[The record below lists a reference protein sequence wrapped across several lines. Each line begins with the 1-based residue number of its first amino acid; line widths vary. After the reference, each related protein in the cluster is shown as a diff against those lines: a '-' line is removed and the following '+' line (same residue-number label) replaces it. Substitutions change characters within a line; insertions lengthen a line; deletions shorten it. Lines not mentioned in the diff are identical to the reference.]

1 MFRKAQLKFFS
12 IIISI
17 LIVIFTAVLGSI
29 NIIMKAVMERQSR
42 TVLKQIAT
50 GVEYDD
56 ATSTFTYLHPDFD
69 DFDHNKHGDEP
80 PPKPKE
86 ETTEK
91 NTEPSDPKTEPS
103 TSEETTEPSGNA
115 AQIQTDRPSTS
126 AAENQPPTDTPVR
139 TTAPP
144 TESDPVTTTSAE
156 KKFPVSS
163 TLPPERDP
171 HEQDREPPEDESH
184 QRPDR
189 PDSEWTENGDTPPYP
204 PQYGWKPWWDDGDDY
219 AYNDTVCPE
228 TDPADEIIPLGN
240 ISVNGRNYGV
250 LQDGLTQQMPYKADS
265 DRKKFLNTAVTTTAP
280 LKEEKEYSETEKKW
294 DPSDIRPGA
303 EAVPKSLGSIDFFI
317 VMADPQGRYLAT
329 LNNED
334 LAEDTA
340 QSYIT
345 SILKSGTET
354 GTISNFQFYQLP
366 KENGTLMV
374 FTDKRAELDMLSK
387 LIRTTIIIG
396 IAAFLILSVAAYFFS
411 RQVMKPLKT
420 AFEKQK
426 QFISDASH
434 ELKTPVTVISANAD
448 VLSDEIGENKWLT
461 YIKSQTERMNIL
473 VNDLLNLTRLE
484 NNTADFIR
492 TDFDLSKAVVNT
504 ALPFE
509 CQAFETNKKF
519 ELDIEEGISVNGSE
533 HHIKQ
538 MTAIFIDNALKYS
551 DDGGIVRVTLKKSGD
566 KRFLSIYNTGTGVKD
581 SEKDKIFERFYR
593 SDESRNRATGG
604 YGLGLAIAKSIID
617 RHKFKI
623 AVENQEGKSICF
635 IITM

>member
-17 LIVIFTAVLGSI
+17 LLVIFTAILGSI
-29 NIIMKAVMERQSR
+29 NIIMKVVMESQSR
-42 TVLKQIAT
+42 TVLKQIAA

-56 ATSTFTYLHPDFD
+56 ATSTFTYIHPDFND
-69 DFDHNKHGDEP
+69 PDHNKHIEEP
-80 PPKPKE
+80 PPKQKE
-86 ETTEK
+86 EPSEK
-91 NTEPSDPKTEPS
+91 NTRPSDEKTEPS
-103 TSEETTEPSGNA
+103 SEEDTTIEMSTAAPQNPTDKTTVSSG
-115 AQIQTDRPSTS
+115 
-126 AAENQPPTDTPVR
+126 ENQNPPPDTTVQ

-144 TESDPVTTTSAE
+144 TENHVVTTTSALSE
-156 KKFPVSS
+156 HPAS
-163 TLPPERDP
+163 TTFPPEQFP
-171 HEQDREPPEDESH
+171 PNHGWQPPEHEH
-184 QRPDR
+184 QRPEHPTDDWN
-189 PDSEWTENGDTPPYP
+189 PNGEKPVYP
-204 PQYGWKPWWDDGDDY
+204 PQFDWKPWWEEEQNNGAYSETAYVNGFSDG
-219 AYNDTVCPE
+219 NIVQ
-228 TDPADEIIPLGN
+228 LGN
-240 ISVNGRNYGV
+240 
-250 LQDGLTQQMPYKADS
+250 T
-265 DRKKFLNTAVTTTAP
+265 TTTAP
-280 LKEEKEYSETEKKW
+280 PKEEKEPPISEKKW
-294 DPSDIRPGA
+294 NPSDIRPGA

-317 VMADPQGRYLAT
+317 VMADTQGQYLAT

-334 LAEDTA
+334 LSADTA
-340 QSYIT
+340 QNYIT
-345 SILKSGTET
+345 GVLNTGTET
-354 GTISNFQFYQLP
+354 GTLNNFQFYQLP

-387 LIRTTIIIG
+387 LMRTTIIIG
-396 IAAFLILSVAAYFFS
+396 IAAFLILSVAAYFLS

-426 QFISDASH
+426 QFVSDASH

-448 VLSDEIGENKWLT
+448 VLADEIGENKWLT

-484 NNTADFIR
+484 NNTADFVK

-519 ELDIEEGISVNGSE
+519 ELDIEEGIFLNGSE
-533 HHIKQ
+533 RHIKQ

-551 DDGGIVRVTLKKSGD
+551 GDGGIVRVTLKKSGD

-617 RHKFKI
+617 RHKFKVS
-623 AVENQEGKSICF
+623 VENIEGKSICF

>member
-17 LIVIFTAVLGSI
+17 LLVIFTAILGSI
-29 NIIMKAVMERQSR
+29 NIIMKVVMESQSR
-42 TVLKQIAT
+42 TVLKQIAA

-56 ATSTFTYLHPDFD
+56 ATSTFTYIHPDFD
-69 DFDHNKHGDEP
+69 DPDHNKHIEEP
-80 PPKPKE
+80 PPKQKE
-86 ETTEK
+86 EPSEK
-91 NTEPSDPKTEPS
+91 NTKPSDEKTEPS
-103 TSEETTEPSGNA
+103 SEEDTTSETSTAAPQNPTDKTTVSSG
-115 AQIQTDRPSTS
+115 
-126 AAENQPPTDTPVR
+126 ENQNPPPDTTVQ

-144 TESDPVTTTSAE
+144 TENHVVTTTSAMPE
-156 KKFPVSS
+156 HPAS
-163 TLPPERDP
+163 TTFPPEQIP
-171 HEQDREPPEDESH
+171 PNHGWQPPEHEH
-184 QRPDR
+184 QRPEHPNDDWN
-189 PDSEWTENGDTPPYP
+189 PNGEKPVYP
-204 PQYGWKPWWDDGDDY
+204 PQFDWKPWWEEEQNNGTYSETAYADDFANG
-219 AYNDTVCPE
+219 N
-228 TDPADEIIPLGN
+228 IIQLGN
-240 ISVNGRNYGV
+240 
-250 LQDGLTQQMPYKADS
+250 T
-265 DRKKFLNTAVTTTAP
+265 TTTAP
-280 LKEEKEYSETEKKW
+280 PKEEKEPPISEKKW
-294 DPSDIRPGA
+294 NPSDIRPGA

-317 VMADPQGRYLAT
+317 VMADTHGQYLAT

-334 LAEDTA
+334 LSADTA
-340 QSYIT
+340 QNYIT
-345 SILKSGTET
+345 SVLNT
-354 GTISNFQFYQLP
+354 GTDTGTLNNFQFYQLP
-366 KENGTLMV
+366 KGNGTLMV

-387 LIRTTIIIG
+387 LMRTTIIIG
-396 IAAFLILSVAAYFFS
+396 IAAFLILSVAAYFLS

-426 QFISDASH
+426 QFVSDASH

-484 NNTADFIR
+484 NNTADFVK

-519 ELDIEEGISVNGSE
+519 ELDIEEGIFLNGSE
-533 HHIKQ
+533 RHIKQ

-551 DDGGIVRVTLKKSGD
+551 GDGGIVRVTLKKSGD

-617 RHKFKI
+617 RHKFKVS
-623 AVENQEGKSICF
+623 VENIEGKSICF

>member
-17 LIVIFTAVLGSI
+17 LLVIFTAILGSI
-29 NIIMKAVMERQSR
+29 NIIMKVVMESQSR
-42 TVLKQIAT
+42 TVLKQIAA

-56 ATSTFTYLHPDFD
+56 ATSTFTYIHPDFD
-69 DFDHNKHGDEP
+69 DPDHNKHIEEP
-80 PPKPKE
+80 PPKQKE
-86 ETTEK
+86 EPSEK
-91 NTEPSDPKTEPS
+91 NTKPSDEKTEPS
-103 TSEETTEPSGNA
+103 SEEDTTSETSTAAPQNPTDKTTVSSG
-115 AQIQTDRPSTS
+115 
-126 AAENQPPTDTPVR
+126 ENQNPPPDTTVQ

-144 TESDPVTTTSAE
+144 TENHVVTTTSAMPE
-156 KKFPVSS
+156 HPAS
-163 TLPPERDP
+163 TTFPPEQIP
-171 HEQDREPPEDESH
+171 PNHGWQPPEHEH
-184 QRPDR
+184 QRPEHPTDDWN
-189 PDSEWTENGDTPPYP
+189 PNGEKPVYP
-204 PQYGWKPWWDDGDDY
+204 PLFDWKPWWEEEQNNATYSETAYVNGFTDG
-219 AYNDTVCPE
+219 NIVQ
-228 TDPADEIIPLGN
+228 LGN
-240 ISVNGRNYGV
+240 
-250 LQDGLTQQMPYKADS
+250 T
-265 DRKKFLNTAVTTTAP
+265 TTTAP
-280 LKEEKEYSETEKKW
+280 PKEEKEPPISEKKW
-294 DPSDIRPGA
+294 NPSDIRPGA
-303 EAVPKSLGSIDFFI
+303 EAGPKSLGSIDFFI
-317 VMADPQGRYLAT
+317 VMADTQGQYLAT

-334 LAEDTA
+334 LSADTA
-340 QSYIT
+340 QNYIT
-345 SILKSGTET
+345 GVLNTGTET
-354 GTISNFQFYQLP
+354 GTLNNFQFYQLP

-387 LIRTTIIIG
+387 LMRTTIIIG
-396 IAAFLILSVAAYFFS
+396 IAAFLILSVAAYFLS

-426 QFISDASH
+426 QFVSDASH

-448 VLSDEIGENKWLT
+448 VLADEIGENKWLT

-484 NNTADFIR
+484 NNTADFVK

-519 ELDIEEGISVNGSE
+519 ELDIEEGIFLNGSE
-533 HHIKQ
+533 RHIKQ

-551 DDGGIVRVTLKKSGD
+551 GDGGIVRVTLKKSGD

-617 RHKFKI
+617 RHKFKVS
-623 AVENQEGKSICF
+623 VENIEGKSICF

>member
-17 LIVIFTAVLGSI
+17 LLVIFTAILGSI
-29 NIIMKAVMERQSR
+29 NIIMKVVMESQSR
-42 TVLKQIAT
+42 TVLKQIAA

-56 ATSTFTYLHPDFD
+56 ATSTFTYIHPDFD
-69 DFDHNKHGDEP
+69 DPDHNKHIEEP
-80 PPKPKE
+80 PPKQKE
-86 ETTEK
+86 EPSEK
-91 NTEPSDPKTEPS
+91 NTRPSDEKTEPS
-103 TSEETTEPSGNA
+103 PEEDTTIETSTAAPQNSTDKTTVSSG
-115 AQIQTDRPSTS
+115 
-126 AAENQPPTDTPVR
+126 ENQNPPPDTTVQ
-139 TTAPP
+139 TTATP
-144 TESDPVTTTSAE
+144 TENHVVTTTSAMPE
-156 KKFPVSS
+156 HPAS
-163 TLPPERDP
+163 TTFPPEQIP
-171 HEQDREPPEDESH
+171 PNHGWQPPEHEH
-184 QRPDR
+184 QRPEHPTDDWN
-189 PDSEWTENGDTPPYP
+189 PNGEKPVYP
-204 PQYGWKPWWDDGDDY
+204 PPFDWKPWWEEEQNNGTYSETAYAGDF
-219 AYNDTVCPE
+219 ANGN
-228 TDPADEIIPLGN
+228 IIQLGN
-240 ISVNGRNYGV
+240 
-250 LQDGLTQQMPYKADS
+250 T
-265 DRKKFLNTAVTTTAP
+265 TTTAP
-280 LKEEKEYSETEKKW
+280 PKEEKEPPISEKKW
-294 DPSDIRPGA
+294 NPSDIRPGA

-317 VMADPQGRYLAT
+317 VMADTHGQYLAT

-334 LAEDTA
+334 LSADTA
-340 QSYIT
+340 QNYIT
-345 SILKSGTET
+345 GVLNTGTET
-354 GTISNFQFYQLP
+354 GTLNNFQFYQLP

-387 LIRTTIIIG
+387 LMRTTIIIG
-396 IAAFLILSVAAYFFS
+396 IAAFLILSVAAYFLS

-426 QFISDASH
+426 QFVSDASH

-448 VLSDEIGENKWLT
+448 VLADEIGENKWLT

-484 NNTADFIR
+484 NNTADFVK

-519 ELDIEEGISVNGSE
+519 ELDIEEGISLNGSE
-533 HHIKQ
+533 RHIKQ

-551 DDGGIVRVTLKKSGD
+551 GDGGIVRVTLKKSGD

-617 RHKFKI
+617 RHKFKVS
-623 AVENQEGKSICF
+623 VENIEGKSICF